1 MVRPAGVPKTP
12 SLAHASRRS
21 WSPDIWNHTY
31 QECWL
36 KVQEDASAPKV
47 NHRGEFPA
55 AFRAE
60 HKTAPLKTPW
70 MAGVLVGR
78 GRR

>member
-1 MVRPAGVPKTP
+1 MMRM
-12 SLAHASRRS
+12 RRA
-21 WSPDIWNHTY
+21 
-31 QECWL
+31 QCWL
-36 KVQEDASAPKV
+36 KVQADPAAPKV

-70 MAGVLVGR
+70 MAGVLQGR
-78 GRR
+78 SGAAAAA

>member
-1 MVRPAGVPKTP
+1 
-12 SLAHASRRS
+12 
-21 WSPDIWNHTY
+21 
-31 QECWL
+31 
-36 KVQEDASAPKV
+36 VQDDATAPKV

-70 MAGVLVGR
+70 MAGVLTNR

>member
-1 MVRPAGVPKTP
+1 M
-12 SLAHASRRS
+12 RS
-21 WSPDIWNHTY
+21 WSPDIWNHTF

-36 KVQEDASAPKV
+36 KVQDDAAAPKV

-70 MAGVLVGR
+70 MAGVLTSR